1 MPPDPT
7 RHLAQDLAQDR
18 PPRRDVQRLAA
29 YGVLRDGAGR
39 VVLVRASDR
48 SDLTGVWFLPG
59 GGVEFGEH
67 PRDAVA
73 REVAEETGVAVRV
86 TGLRDVVS
94 DVIDLPHRGVRVHT
108 LRVLY
113 DLHAD
118 DASTS
123 GAGWAVGLRPEP
135 DGTSDAVRLVAPEE
149 LTGAGALP
157 VVPFVAHA
165 LGLHVPPMPVAH
177 PPARPTVVPAAAAG
191 HTVHGF
197 GSPAADDPAVVAE
210 GGAVAPG
217 PDLDALHGEAV
228 ARVQRTAAY
237 ALCHDGGRVLLSRL
251 RNSTL
256 WTLPGGGIDHGEQ
269 PHEAAVRE
277 VHEETGLPLR
287 LRGLLDVDSTRFTGR
302 GPSGRAED
310 FHGVRVVFD
319 GEVPTDVAPR
329 VVEVDGSTVEAAW
342 WSVADLPRLQLTG
355 LVRAVLKHLP

>member
-1 MPPDPT
+1 VPPDLT
-7 RHLAQDLAQDR
+7 QDPAQDR

-29 YGVLRDGAGR
+29 YGVLRDGDGR

-48 SDLTGVWFLPG
+48 SDLTGTWFLPG
-59 GGVEFGEH
+59 GGVDFGEH

-73 REVAEETGVAVRV
+73 REVAEETGITVRV

-118 DASTS
+118 DLSAP

-135 DGTSDAVRLVAPEE
+135 DGTSDAVRLVGPDE
-149 LTGAGALP
+149 LVGAGALP
-157 VVPFVAHA
+157 VVPFVAHT
-165 LGLHVPPMPVAH
+165 LGLPVPPMPVAH

-191 HTVHGF
+191 HAVRGF
-197 GSPAADDPAVVAE
+197 GSPAAGDPGVAVAE

-251 RNSTL
+251 RNSSL

-269 PHEAAVRE
+269 PDEAAVRE
-277 VHEETGLPLR
+277 VHEETGLPVR

-319 GEVPTDVAPR
+319 GEVPTDVEPR

-342 WSVADLPRLQLTG
+342 WPVADLPRLQVTG
-355 LVRAVLKHLP
+355 LVRAALKHLP